1 MLHCSKTNRQTILS
15 GDIAMKEQI
24 NPWAEATKKSLSAAR
39 ELGDMQL
46 NLLTSLNRQQW
57 DVVDIYTEAGSKQAE
72 LLVKAKS
79 LKAEDVKAV
88 FAAQPTLA
96 EEMGK
101 KLMNNAYVTSS
112 MVSEA
117 ATQGLKWSMEWQA
130 KMLEMAH
137 AATPKAA

>member
-1 MLHCSKTNRQTILS
+1 
-15 GDIAMKEQI
+15 MKEQM
-24 NPWAEATKKSLSAAR
+24 NQWAEAFKKSLSAAR

-72 LLVKAKS
+72 LLGKTKS

-88 FAAQPTLA
+88 FAAQPAIA

-130 KMLEMAH
+130 KMLETLR
-137 AATPKAA
+137 AASPKAA